1 MSFSLEIILLIAVAF
16 AVGLALGMLLRRR
29 SRGRRASPL
38 ASTVLLPIDE
48 NEAPPSAMTAPP
60 VSTPEPEPEPETPK
74 APAGP
79 LPAPNASRPRH
90 AGAEVATHP
99 GLRPPALKAPR
110 GEADDLKRLKGIGPQ
125 NERRLNELG
134 IFHFAQI
141 AAWSHEEA
149 LWIGAALGFP
159 GRVEREDWIGQA
171 RPLAQMEG
179 QDAPPGDARPS
190 DVAPGDSSSNDD
202 VPLFP
207 ELSAPPAPPR
217 PRRKR

>member
-1 MSFSLEIILLIAVAF
+1 MSFSLEIIFLIAVAF
-16 AVGLALGMLLRRR
+16 AVGMALGLLLRRR

-38 ASTVLLPIDE
+38 ASTVLLPIE
-48 NEAPPSAMTAPP
+48 ETESPPSAMSAPVVP
-60 VSTPEPEPEPETPK
+60 APESEPETPE
-74 APAGP
+74 APAEP
-79 LPAPNASRPRH
+79 PPAPTALRPRQ
-90 AGAEVATHP
+90 APEVATHP
-99 GLRPPALKAPR
+99 GLRPPDLKAPQ

-125 NERRLNELG
+125 NERRLNGLG

-141 AAWSHEEA
+141 AAWNHEEA

-171 RPLAQMEG
+171 RALTGIDGTAAPSS
-179 QDAPPGDARPS
+179 DA
-190 DVAPGDSSSNDD
+190 APNEASSHDD